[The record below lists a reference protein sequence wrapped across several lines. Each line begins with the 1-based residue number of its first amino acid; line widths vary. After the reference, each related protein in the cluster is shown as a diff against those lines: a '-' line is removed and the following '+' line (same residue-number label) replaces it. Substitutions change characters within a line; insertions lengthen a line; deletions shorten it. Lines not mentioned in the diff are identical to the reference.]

1 LFYQILMS
9 FMSYFFPKC
18 VRIASAKNK
27 RVSATKKKAF
37 IWTVSLLLLAGG
49 GWFLYRTGFFQAAS
63 SLEALRAYILR
74 FAPFSHLIF
83 FLLQLLSVVLA
94 PIPSNITAAAG
105 GALFGTWPA
114 FLLTFAAVVT
124 GSLLTFS
131 LARALGRDFAGR
143 LVSEKLS
150 EKYQDVLRVKGPVF
164 LTLAFLFPFFPDDM
178 LCILAGLTG
187 LPLRRFALIVV
198 LARPWGLLF
207 ASALGGSALRLPL
220 WAMIPIGLAGLAL
233 FLLGMRYGDR
243 VEKNL
248 LQRLNGGKTGKTE

>member
-1 LFYQILMS
+1 MFYQILMS

-124 GSLLTFS
+124 GSLMTFS
-131 LARALGRDFAGR
+131 MARALGRDFAGR